1 MDNQKF
7 GAIITKARKD
17 KDMTQKALA
26 EILRVTDKA
35 VSKWERGRG
44 YPEITL
50 IPALSKALDIP
61 AKDLLCDDAENNDE
75 AEAKTA
81 SNELSD
87 KLVTGVIQYSG
98 EITRQKLSRIVFPI
112 LAAALAL
119 PAFICLLVN
128 YCIDQAFTW
137 SIYPLAS
144 LLLCFI
150 VLIPIFFLKKHRT
163 LAAHGV
169 LLAALIPYL
178 FVIERMVKAGSW
190 VIPLALPVAV
200 LSIGVSAIIVWLVLY
215 TRINRLIAMALSFF
229 LSGVCANLAINEIVV
244 NFVGK
249 RTSNI
254 SVIITALCFAAVS
267 IVLLGVG
274 CVQRRKQS

>member
-1 MDNQKF
+1 MNNQKF
-7 GAIITKARKD
+7 GAIIAKARKD

-35 VSKWERGRG
+35 VSKWERGKG

-75 AEAKTA
+75 TEDTA
-81 SNELSD
+81 APDDFSE
-87 KLVTGVIQYSG
+87 KLVTGVIEYSG
-98 EITRQKLSRIVFPI
+98 KITRQKLSRIVFPI

-169 LLAALIPYL
+169 LLIALIPYL
-178 FVIERMVKAGSW
+178 FIIESMVKAGSW

-200 LSIGVSAIIVWLVLY
+200 LTIVVSAIIVWVVLY
-215 TRINRLIAMALSFF
+215 TRINRLIAMAFSYF
-229 LSGVCANLAINEIVV
+229 LSGVCANIAINEIVM

-249 RTSNI
+249 RISNI
-254 SVIITALCFAAVS
+254 SVTITALCFAAVS
-267 IVLLGVG
+267 VVLLVIG
-274 CVQRRKQS
+274 CVQHRKQG